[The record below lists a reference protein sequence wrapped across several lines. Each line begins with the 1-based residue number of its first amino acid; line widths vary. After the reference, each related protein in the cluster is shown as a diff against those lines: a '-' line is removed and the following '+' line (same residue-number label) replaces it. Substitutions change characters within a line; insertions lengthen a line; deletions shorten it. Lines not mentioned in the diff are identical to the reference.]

1 MPDGLGKEIRKR
13 KPFESAREEAHLN
26 ILRTAAITGSRHERL
41 FRSRGL
47 SSAAYNILRIL
58 RGEAAA
64 VDGGRIGQR
73 VGGPE
78 VLGEDG
84 LGQDGLRQGGV
95 PMLVI
100 GERLIT
106 QVPDVTRLVDRLER
120 CGLVARSRTSEDR
133 RVVLVRITGEGLAV
147 LAELEEPLH
156 TLLKQQYGHMT
167 TDELVQLSGLLVKA
181 RSPSGSE

>member
-64 VDGGRIGQR
+64 VDEGRIGQE
-73 VGGPE
+73 GG
-78 VLGEDG
+78 GQG
-84 LGQDGLRQGGV
+84 GIGQDGLRQGGV

-100 GERLIT
+100 GERLIA

-147 LAELEEPLH
+147 LAELEEPLR

>member
-64 VDGGRIGQR
+64 VDEGRIGQE
-73 VGGPE
+73 GG
-78 VLGEDG
+78 GQG
-84 LGQDGLRQGGV
+84 GIGQDGLRQGGV

-100 GERLIT
+100 GERLIA

>member
-64 VDGGRIGQR
+64 VDEGRIGQE
-73 VGGPE
+73 GGGQGGIE
-78 VLGEDG
+78 
-84 LGQDGLRQGGV
+84 QDGLRQGGV